1 MKGKLIVIEGTDC
14 SGKETQTKRLVERL
28 EKEGRDIFTMS
39 FPQYE
44 KPTGRIV
51 GGPVLGKSY
60 ICPSY
65 FEDIAHTSPK
75 VIGLYYAAD
84 RLYHK
89 DYITE
94 ALDAG
99 KTVILD
105 RYTTS
110 NMGHQGGKMDSP
122 EERAELFDFY
132 KELEYKLLGLPEP
145 DAVIFL
151 HMPSEKGLEIRLTRD
166 EPLDEA
172 EKNLEHL
179 KRSEQTYIEMSEKFG
194 FKTIS
199 CVDENGEIRTRE
211 DIESEVYELA
221 KEIIDGR

>member
-1 MKGKLIVIEGTDC
+1 MRGKLIVIEGTDC
-14 SGKETQTKRLVERL
+14 SGKETQTKKLVKKL
-28 EKEGRDIFTMS
+28 EEEGNHVFTMS

-44 KPTGRIV
+44 KPTGRII

-84 RLYHK
+84 RLYHR
-89 DYITE
+89 DYIVD
-94 ALDAG
+94 ALERGDI
-99 KTVILD
+99 VILD

-110 NMGHQGGKMDSP
+110 NMGHQGGKMDTP
-122 EERAELFDFY
+122 EERRELFEFY
-132 KELEYKLLGLPEP
+132 KKLEYELLGLPEP

-151 HMPSEKGLEIRLTRD
+151 HMPSEQGAEIRKNRD

-172 EKNLEHL
+172 ERNLEHL
-179 KRSEQTYIEMSEKFG
+179 KRAEAAYLEMSELFG
-194 FKTIS
+194 FKNVS
-199 CVDENGEIRTRE
+199 CVEGNRIRTIDE
-211 DIESEVYELA
+211 ISEEVYEIA
-221 KEIIDGR
+221 KEIINGK

>member
-28 EKEGRDIFTMS
+28 KNDGLDVFTMP
-39 FPQYE
+39 FPVYDD
-44 KPTGRIV
+44 PTGRIIS
-51 GGPVLGKSY
+51 GPILGKSY

-75 VIGLYYAAD
+75 VLGLYYAAD
-84 RLYHK
+84 RLFHK

-94 ALDAG
+94 ALEKG
-99 KTVILD
+99 KIVVLD
-105 RYTTS
+105 RYTVS

-122 EERAELFDFY
+122 EERAELYEFY

-145 DAVIFL
+145 DDIIFL
-151 HMPSEKGLEIRLTRD
+151 HMPSDKVKEIVQSRD
-166 EPLDEA
+166 ETLDEA
-172 EKNLEHL
+172 ESDIEHI
-179 KRSEQTYIEMSEKFG
+179 KRSEKAYLELSEKFN
-194 FKTIS
+194 FKTVS
-199 CVDENGEIRTRE
+199 CIDDDGNIRSRD
-211 DIESEVYELA
+211 DIAETVYEIA

>member
-28 EKEGRDIFTMS
+28 KSEGKNVFTMS

-44 KPTGRIV
+44 KPTGRII
-51 GGPVLGKSY
+51 GGPILGKSY

-75 VIGLYYAAD
+75 VIGMYYAAD

-89 DYITE
+89 DYIVD
-94 ALDAG
+94 ALERGDI
-99 KTVILD
+99 VILD

-110 NMGHQGGKMDSP
+110 NMGHQGGKMESP
-122 EERAELFDFY
+122 EERRDLFEFY
-132 KELEYKLLGLPEP
+132 KKLEYELLGLPEP

-151 HMPSEKGLEIRLTRD
+151 HMPCEKGAEIRSKRD

-172 EKNLEHL
+172 ESNPEHL
-179 KRSEQTYIEMSEKFG
+179 KRSEMAYLEMSKMFG
-194 FKTIS
+194 FKYIS
-199 CVDENGEIRTRE
+199 CVDGEKVRSIE
-211 DIESEVYELA
+211 DISTEVYNVA
-221 KEIIDGR
+221 KEIIDGK